1 MTFQYVDTVVSGTSW
16 QGGGGGFANEFVV
29 PEAIEITNISSFIFN
44 DGANDVYFYVLPA
57 DENGNPDEGNILFG
71 DTMTFADTGWVDYS
85 IPEPIVMQANEKFF
99 VSTLSGGTGNAFGF
113 DGSYPLSMRGWE
125 HTGSY
130 APSRDRAVQDQ
141 AVRFTADSHT
151 GIEDNNANLPV
162 SFGLK
167 QNYPNP
173 FNANTEIIFDL
184 SSNSNV
190 TLEVYNIA
198 GQKIST
204 LVNGSFE
211 AGSHNV
217 IWNGTN
223 YEGNVVSSG
232 VYFYNLKVN
241 DLSQTRKMVL
251 LK

>member
-1 MTFQYVDTVVSGTSW
+1 
-16 QGGGGGFANEFVV
+16 
-29 PEAIEITNISSFIFN
+29 
-44 DGANDVYFYVLPA
+44 
-57 DENGNPDEGNILFG
+57 
-71 DTMTFADTGWVDYS
+71 
-85 IPEPIVMQANEKFF
+85 
-99 VSTLSGGTGNAFGF
+99 
-113 DGSYPLSMRGWE
+113 
-125 HTGSY
+125 
-130 APSRDRAVQDQ
+130 VQDI
-141 AVRFTADSHT
+141 VIRVVCDGHT
-151 GIEDNNANLPV
+151 GIGDGLSSLPV